1 MPEEKNGS
9 RFTSWILPILIVI
22 GIGGAFVYKFVLSG
36 PSDPLRK
43 AQLEPEGGLQ
53 MYLKHAYGYLT
64 DASSMYDLEKVI
76 PKEDYDWF
84 QNNYS
89 DLFQDTFDLRSA
101 IDPNAGDAV
110 ARKSAMR
117 QILSYGPNRESC
129 PVISKKVADN
139 TAEFVVQKRLDDGT
153 LYNCTVNLVR
163 EGKYWKVKDFAGGK
177 PYVLGDPLDDH
188 VFAGYAE
195 GSEAWREHQQELAEQ
210 GLPTA
215 PPPGAAPG
223 VAPQQPG
230 APEIPPEAQM
240 MMAAEMQAMG
250 NPMPTPAPAVAAPA
264 APAPT
269 PQVSL
274 SEYLS
279 QVDAQAAQNPP
290 ASAPGAYG
298 AAAPAGYQ
306 PGFAPSQPAQPGAAA
321 PGSQPAS
328 PIETVDELIRQA
340 GEDWNAQRFEDAL
353 AKAQQALELCKQHLG
368 ENHPKTAEVQGMV
381 NAAQQQVTK

>member
-1 MPEEKNGS
+1 
-9 RFTSWILPILIVI
+9 
-22 GIGGAFVYKFVLSG
+22 
-36 PSDPLRK
+36 
-43 AQLEPEGGLQ
+43 
-53 MYLKHAYGYLT
+53 
-64 DASSMYDLEKVI
+64 MYDLEKVI
-76 PKEDYDWF
+76 PKEDYEWF

-89 DLFQDTFDLRSA
+89 TLFNDAFDLRSA

-110 ARKSAMR
+110 ARKSVMR

-177 PYVLGDPLDDH
+177 PYVLGDPLDDR
-188 VFAGYAE
+188 VFAGYEE

-215 PPPGAAPG
+215 PPPGAAPAS
-223 VAPQQPG
+223 APPPG

-240 MMAAEMQAMG
+240 MMAAEMEAMG
-250 NPMPTPAPAVAAPA
+250 NPVPTPAPAVAAPA

-269 PQVSL
+269 PQMSL

-298 AAAPAGYQ
+298 AGAPPGYQ
-306 PGFAPSQPAQPGAAA
+306 PGFAPAQPAQPGSAA
-321 PGSQPAS
+321 PAS
-328 PIETVDELIRQA
+328 AAESDSAIQAIDTLIRQA
-340 GEDWNAQRFEDAL
+340 GEDWAAQRVQDAL
-353 AKAQQALELCKQHLG
+353 TKAEQALELCRQNLG
-368 ENHPKTAEVQGMV
+368 ETHPKTVEVQNMV